1 MKKANKIFHLEQ
13 FLSQNDFKNCKN
25 HKKKKIK
32 ILFLMI
38 IITAKVKGNPKGI
51 FYIINY
57 TCSAFVNRLNYT
69 IQTEIESNR
78 LQNVSKELFQICV

>member
-1 MKKANKIFHLEQ
+1 MILKIV
-13 FLSQNDFKNCKN
+13 KIIM
-25 HKKKKIK
+25 KKKIK

-38 IITAKVKGNPKGI
+38 IITVKVKGNPKGI

-78 LQNVSKELFQICV
+78 LQNVSKRFVSDCV

>member
-1 MKKANKIFHLEQ
+1 MILKIV
-13 FLSQNDFKNCKN
+13 KIIM
-25 HKKKKIK
+25 KKKIK
-32 ILFLMI
+32 LLFLMI
-38 IITAKVKGNPKGI
+38 IITVKVKGNPKGI

-78 LQNVSKELFQICV
+78 LQNVSKRFVSDLCLRLFQISEISLHN

>member
-1 MKKANKIFHLEQ
+1 MILKIV
-13 FLSQNDFKNCKN
+13 KIIM
-25 HKKKKIK
+25 KKKIK

-38 IITAKVKGNPKGI
+38 IITVKVKGNPKGI

-78 LQNVSKELFQICV
+78 LQNVSKRFFSDLCLRLFQISEISLHN

>member
-1 MKKANKIFHLEQ
+1 MILKIV
-13 FLSQNDFKNCKN
+13 KIIM
-25 HKKKKIK
+25 KKKIK

-38 IITAKVKGNPKGI
+38 IITVKVKGNPKGI

-57 TCSAFVNRLNYT
+57 TCSAFVNRLNYS
-69 IQTEIESNR
+69 IQTEIESNH

>member
-1 MKKANKIFHLEQ
+1 M
-13 FLSQNDFKNCKN
+13 
-25 HKKKKIK
+25 KKKIK

-38 IITAKVKGNPKGI
+38 IITVKVKGNPKGI

-78 LQNVSKELFQICV
+78 LQNISKRFVSDLCLRLFQISEISLHN

>member
-1 MKKANKIFHLEQ
+1 
-13 FLSQNDFKNCKN
+13 
-25 HKKKKIK
+25 
-32 ILFLMI
+32 MI
-38 IITAKVKGNPKGI
+38 IITVKVKGNPKGI

-78 LQNVSKELFQICV
+78 LQNVSKRFVSDLCLRLFQISEISLHN

>member
-1 MKKANKIFHLEQ
+1 M
-13 FLSQNDFKNCKN
+13 
-25 HKKKKIK
+25 KKKIK

-38 IITAKVKGNPKGI
+38 IITVKVKGNPKGI

-78 LQNVSKELFQICV
+78 LQNVSKRFVSDLCLRLFQISEISLHN

>member
-1 MKKANKIFHLEQ
+1 MILKIV
-13 FLSQNDFKNCKN
+13 KIIM
-25 HKKKKIK
+25 KKKIK

-38 IITAKVKGNPKGI
+38 IITVKVKGNPKGI

-78 LQNVSKELFQICV
+78 LQNISKRFVSDLCLRLFQISEISLHN

>member
-1 MKKANKIFHLEQ
+1 MILKIV
-13 FLSQNDFKNCKN
+13 KIIV
-25 HKKKKIK
+25 KKKIK

-38 IITAKVKGNPKGI
+38 IITVKVKGNPKGI

-69 IQTEIESNR
+69 IQTEIESNPLKCFKR
-78 LQNVSKELFQICV
+78 IVSDLCLRLFQISEISLHN

>member
-1 MKKANKIFHLEQ
+1 MILKIV
-13 FLSQNDFKNCKN
+13 KIMM
-25 HKKKKIK
+25 KKKIK

-38 IITAKVKGNPKGI
+38 IITVKVKGNPKGI

-78 LQNVSKELFQICV
+78 LQNVSKRFVSDLCLRLFQISEISLHN

>member
-1 MKKANKIFHLEQ
+1 MILKIV
-13 FLSQNDFKNCKN
+13 KIIM
-25 HKKKKIK
+25 KKKIK

-38 IITAKVKGNPKGI
+38 IITVKVKGNPKGI

-78 LQNVSKELFQICV
+78 LQNVSKRFVSDLCLRLFQISEIFLHN

>member
-1 MKKANKIFHLEQ
+1 MILKIV
-13 FLSQNDFKNCKN
+13 KIIM
-25 HKKKKIK
+25 KKKIK

-38 IITAKVKGNPKGI
+38 IITVKVKGNPKGI

-78 LQNVSKELFQICV
+78 LQNVSKRFVSDLCLRLFQISEISLHN